1 VSEPFGFDQ
10 ECNVGEWVE
19 NGMAISAHADAAPA
33 TAMIRLQQSG
43 ADQLLPA

>member
-19 NGMAISAHADAAPA
+19 IGQSMLATRTTASGPISDWPVLAAEW
-33 TAMIRLQQSG
+33 T
-43 ADQLLPA
+43 